1 MPVRST
7 IHATTNQPFT
17 NAGYCGG
24 VTLTGPPP
32 MRRTTATLVLVMA
45 ALLIAGCSTL
55 NAVGAMLGSHV
66 TFTHPQ
72 LQQSLNRNF
81 PKRYEKLGGL
91 VTLNLMNPRLSIP
104 HGDNR
109 LRLEFDIGFPRLGSS
124 DATPSCRF
132 ALTSALRFDPNTR
145 GLHLQN
151 PAIEHVDVP
160 ALGGVM
166 NTSSRQ
172 LLNSWLEDYL
182 REEPVYS
189 FDNSMLDR

>member
-32 MRRTTATLVLVMA
+32 MRRIIAIVVLVLA

-55 NAVGAMLGSHV
+55 NAVGAMLGSQV
-66 TFTHPQ
+66 TFTQPQ
-72 LQQSLNRNF
+72 LQQALNRNF
-81 PKRYEKLGGL
+81 PKRYDKLGGL

-109 LRLEFDIGFPRLGSS
+109 LRLEFDVGFSGLGSS
-124 DATPSCRF
+124 EATPSGRF

-160 ALGGVM
+160 ALGGGVK
-166 NTSSRQ
+166 
-172 LLNSWLEDYL
+172 
-182 REEPVYS
+182 
-189 FDNSMLDR
+189 

>member
-1 MPVRST
+1 
-7 IHATTNQPFT
+7 
-17 NAGYCGG
+17 
-24 VTLTGPPP
+24 

-55 NAVGAMLGSHV
+55 NAVGAMLGSQV
-66 TFTHPQ
+66 TFTQPQ

-109 LRLEFDIGFPRLGSS
+109 LRLEFDIGFSGLGSS
-124 DATPSCRF
+124 EATPSGRF

-151 PAIEHVDVP
+151 PSIEHVDVP

-166 NTSSRQ
+166 NTTSRQ
-172 LLNSWLEDYL
+172 LLNSWLEDYS
-182 REEPVYS
+182 REEPVYR
-189 FDNSMLDR
+189 FDSSLLDRLSGRRISSTRIERGLVVVNLGN